1 MRCTYALNRPRCIL
15 LLLEENKRPWAKAVH
30 AEPSPLVINNIPWPL
45 KAQRC
50 ESFLLNHCSDS
61 CNRSVSGLC
70 VAKPSQT
77 LIMWQ
82 KTCNRTTGS
91 ALVFY
96 TWRVWMILIESHSA
110 CISWYIYKANSW
122 IYNSLLCR
130 LYVICWLF
138 HLYMAALLMMWFYS
152 GILL

>member
-1 MRCTYALNRPRCIL
+1 MLIVMRCTYALNRPRCIL

-50 ESFLLNHCSDS
+50 ESFLLNHCSHS

-77 LIMWQ
+77 LIMRQ
-82 KTCNRTTGS
+82 KTCNRTIGS
-91 ALVFY
+91 ALVFTHDACEWYWLNHTLLVLADIYIKLIAEY
-96 TWRVWMILIESHSA
+96 TIHCCVDCMWSA
-110 CISWYIYKANSW
+110 DYSTCT
-122 IYNSLLCR
+122 
-130 LYVICWLF
+130 WLV
-138 HLYMAALLMMWFYS
+138 Y
-152 GILL
+152 